1 MAATG
6 SVDSAVVA
14 LDAAVRQ
21 RLCTLAE
28 VAAVVA
34 RHEAGCR
41 VGIGRARRLLD
52 LVDPLAESPGESRL
66 RLLLVTLG
74 LTVRSQVLIHATNG
88 RPIGRVDI
96 LVDDWVIV
104 EFDGRV
110 KYVNAAVLWDEKRRE
125 DALRALGYEVVRVTW
140 ADLEH
145 PERVASLIRAAR
157 CRAAARPH

>member
-1 MAATG
+1 M
-6 SVDSAVVA
+6 
-14 LDAAVRQ
+14 
-21 RLCTLAE
+21 
-28 VAAVVA
+28 
-34 RHEAGCR
+34 
-41 VGIGRARRLLD
+41 
-52 LVDPLAESPGESRL
+52 
-66 RLLLVTLG
+66 
-74 LTVRSQVLIHATNG
+74 
-88 RPIGRVDI
+88 DI